1 VSIDV
6 ASIRCVTFDC
16 YGTLVDWET
25 GILGAAAVLAGRS
38 IEPHERADVLHGYA
52 AAERQIE
59 AGAYLPYREVLR
71 RVAHELAARFHWSI
85 DSNTE
90 HAISESI
97 VDWPVFDETPG
108 ALRTLQER
116 FSVGI
121 LSNIDNDLFA
131 TTAPKLGIELD
142 LLVTAQQVRSYK
154 PGEAHFRE
162 ALERTKLPPSAVL
175 HVAESRYHD
184 VAPAS
189 RLGCSTVW
197 VNRAAGGVSASG
209 GSDATPDLAVASLH
223 ELIEHLG

>member
-1 VSIDV
+1 MSIDV

-25 GILGAAAVLAGRS
+25 GILGAAASLAGCT
-38 IEPHERADVLHGYA
+38 IEPHERADVLDAYA

-59 AGAYLPYREVLR
+59 AGEYLPYREVLR

-85 DSNTE
+85 DSHSE
-90 HAISESI
+90 HTISESI
-97 VDWPVFDETPG
+97 IDWPAFDETPG
-108 ALRTLQER
+108 ALRALQER

-142 LLVTAQQVRSYK
+142 LLVTAEQVRSYK
-154 PGEAHFRE
+154 PAEVHFHEAM
-162 ALERTKLPPSAVL
+162 ERMKLPASAVL

-189 RLGCSTVW
+189 RLGFPTVW
-197 VNRAAGGVSASG
+197 VNRAAGGASASG
-209 GSDATPDLAVASLH
+209 ASDASPDLTVTSLG
-223 ELIEHLG
+223 ELIQHLG